1 MVARV
6 SEKSQVLTNDLTNK
20 IDKDQYNSMR
30 RGILLPLIVSFLV
43 VSPQSVF
50 AMRQS
55 VLGTAT
61 TSTVNM
67 PATTEGPGLILP
79 DSPFFFLDTIKQ
91 DVRLFFAFSPESKA
105 KVHTQIAGERL
116 AELRV
121 MLAKNKQQ
129 AAVTALDG
137 VASNLQ
143 SAVNDLEDAN
153 LQGKDTTSL
162 AQSLNT
168 TINEKQA
175 SLAVLEAQ
183 GSTGLQS
190 RVSVIQQTLKDARQ
204 GVISSLPK
212 DQQETELK
220 NEINQEIEDQVKE
233 ASDSA
238 KGLER
243 SIDVLTKLASE
254 AANKQQESRAEA
266 LKKAIE
272 RKNELLTKQTQARLE
287 HEKADQEKVLEL
299 TKKQAEVAKETAKTV
314 TESANKI
321 LEAQKEK
328 QKIES
333 SHTETTST
341 PANSQA
347 TSNESHTN
355 SGSSNSGSGSSG
367 DSHGSGSGDSHSGS
381 DDH

>member
-1 MVARV
+1 MVPWV
-6 SEKSQVLTNDLTNK
+6 SEKSQVLTNNLTNK
-20 IDKDQYNSMR
+20 TDKDQYKSMR
-30 RGILLPLIVSFLV
+30 RSILLSLIVSFLV

-61 TSTVNM
+61 TSAINM

-91 DVRLFFAFSPESKA
+91 DVRLFFAFSPENKA

-121 MLAKNKQQ
+121 MLAKNNQKG
-129 AAVTALDG
+129 AVTALDG
-137 VASNLQ
+137 VASSLQ

-153 LQGKDTTSL
+153 LQGKDTKSL
-162 AQSLNT
+162 AQRLNT
-168 TINEKQA
+168 TIAEKQET
-175 SLAVLEAQ
+175 LATLEAQ
-183 GSTGLQS
+183 SSEGLQR
-190 RVSVIQQTLKDARQ
+190 RVSVIQQTLKDAKQ

-254 AANKQQESRAEA
+254 AASKQQESRSEA

-272 RKNELLTKQTQARLE
+272 RKNELLTKQTQAKLE
-287 HEKADQEKVLEL
+287 HEIADREKVLEL
-299 TKKQAEVAKETAKTV
+299 TKKQAKVAKETAKTV
-314 TESANKI
+314 AESAKKI

-333 SHTETTST
+333 SHTETTS
-341 PANSQA
+341 
-347 TSNESHTN
+347 NESHAN
-355 SGSSNSGSGSSG
+355 SGSSRSGSE
-367 DSHGSGSGDSHSGS
+367 DSHSGS